1 MASKSYD
8 KNCKQRRLTDD
19 CEHVLAECGLEERRL
34 ARDLAAEAARR
45 VQVHAPQHDVSLARL
60 APLQLLI
67 QFEFGAQTQIRDFT
81 LKWLQETEGF
91 LSYLVVQDDSRPG
104 WNIPNQSQPNPGI
117 RADESPSKFHDFVL

>member
-91 LSYLVVQDDSRPG
+91 LSYLVVQDDASPG
-104 WNIPNQSQPNPGI
+104 LGRSNPGI